1 MQDYLV
7 KQGMTTREA
16 ETLLQTVTQRTDV
29 IAFDVSMASQYIQS
43 LCEHLPLLAAD
54 VQQVKMTTMPNLSQI
69 YILDALIAKV
79 CSHLPF
85 LKLTSM

>member
-29 IAFDVSMASQYIQS
+29 IAFDVSIASQYIQS
-43 LCEHLPLLAAD
+43 LCEHLPLSVAD

-79 CSHLPF
+79 CSNLQV
-85 LKLTSM
+85 KLTSM